1 MSPSLNQSYLCRR
14 IILAVEQSGQWEAW
28 PELMLDI
35 EGGLIPDIA
44 IYGVGVLAPN
54 FLEDQT
60 RCAILPTVAVEVV
73 SPSQPIH
80 GLMRKAGQFLR
91 AGVPAVWTVEPYGQV
106 VYISTARGRQ
116 IQLAGVVENEGIRV
130 DFASIFGGGL

>member
-1 MSPSLNQSYLCRR
+1 MSPSLNHSYLCRK
-14 IILAVEQSGQWEAW
+14 IILTVEQSGQWEAW

-44 IYGVGVLAPN
+44 IYRVGVLAPN
-54 FLEDQT
+54 FMEDQT
-60 RCAILPTVAVEVV
+60 RCAVLPTVAVEVV

-80 GLMRKAGQFLR
+80 GLMRKADKFLK

-106 VYISTARGRQ
+106 VYVSTAQGRKT
-116 IQLAGVVENEGIRV
+116 QLAGVAENEGVRV
-130 DFASIFGGGL
+130 DFTSLFGGGS

>member
-80 GLMRKAGQFLR
+80 GLMRKAGKFLR
-91 AGVPAVWTVEPYGQV
+91 AGIPAVWTVEPYGQV